1 LPAGFEDDGFR
12 LFLVAATTATIAREV
27 EAATNAVDSGSLG
40 SFFGVSVSKTTG
52 ASKLSVLTHD
62 L

>member
-1 LPAGFEDDGFR
+1 M
-12 LFLVAATTATIAREV
+12 AATTATKTREV
-27 EAATNAVDSGSLG
+27 DAVTKAVDSGSLG

-52 ASKLSVLTHD
+52 ASKVTVYAHD